1 MPFFL
6 GFIGV
11 VILILFF
18 VVAVVTVFGVG
29 YFFGIKFQDVWDVD
43 LEGDKK
49 DSSSV
54 DTDAR

>member
-1 MPFFL
+1 M
-6 GFIGV
+6 
-11 VILILFF
+11 FF